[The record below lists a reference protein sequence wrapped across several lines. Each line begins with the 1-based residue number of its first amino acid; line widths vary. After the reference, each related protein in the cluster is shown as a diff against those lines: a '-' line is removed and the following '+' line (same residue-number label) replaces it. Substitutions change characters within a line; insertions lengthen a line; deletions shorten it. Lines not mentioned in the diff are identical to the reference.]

1 MVAPAA
7 RAGLSSSQDVDWRR
21 LGLLVLVLL
30 AAAAVT
36 ALPAAHEALLQI
48 VETVRDVIARHSA
61 LGAALFVFV
70 AALSAMLV
78 LFSGAA
84 LVPIGVAAFGQTAC
98 LLLLWAGWFLGG
110 LATYTIGR
118 YLGRPAVRWIVPA
131 EAFKRYEARVPANAT
146 FLNALLLQLML
157 PSDVVGYFFGLL
169 RFPKPR
175 YVAALLCA
183 ELPYALAT
191 VLLGTAFVERQ
202 FVVLLAV
209 AACAALLALALI
221 LRRGIS
227 RKDARG

>member
-1 MVAPAA
+1 M
-7 RAGLSSSQDVDWRR
+7 STSQEADSHR
-21 LGLLVLVLL
+21 LGLLVLVLV
-30 AAAAVT
+30 AAAAV
-36 ALPAAHEALLQI
+36 AVLPAAHTALLGF
-48 VETVRDVIARHSA
+48 VESVGDVIARNNV
-61 LGAALFVFV
+61 LGALLFVFA

-84 LVPIGVAAFGQTAC
+84 LVPIGVAVWGETVC

-110 LATYTIGR
+110 LATYAIGR
-118 YLGRPAVRWIVPA
+118 YLGRPAVSWIVSP

-146 FLNALLLQLML
+146 FLSALLVQLTL

-169 RFPKPR
+169 RFPKLT

-202 FVVLLAV
+202 YVVLLVV
-209 AACAALLALALI
+209 AGCAALLALVLVLGRA
-221 LRRGIS
+221 IS
-227 RKDARG
+227 RKDGRG